1 MIYKSSRL
9 FLKNLVLSKLHGT
22 RLEEHLEQKTLNFFD
37 FFLHFSDFEQKV
49 SVGLLKLHCP
59 DEYFEGKSYTLLDV
73 F

>member
-37 FFLHFSDFEQKV
+37 FFYIFR
-49 SVGLLKLHCP
+49 
-59 DEYFEGKSYTLLDV
+59 TLSKKFRLGC
-73 F
+73 